1 MEDLTLYLALAAG
14 ILEIIGR
21 AIPNE
26 KIKGPIGYVIEA
38 INFVSIFFNR
48 KTPY

>member
-1 MEDLTLYLALAAG
+1 MEELTFWIGLVIG
-14 ILEIIGR
+14 IMEIIGR

-26 KIKGPIGYVIEA
+26 KIKGPIGYAIEGLKF
-38 INFVSIFFNR
+38 ISDYFNR